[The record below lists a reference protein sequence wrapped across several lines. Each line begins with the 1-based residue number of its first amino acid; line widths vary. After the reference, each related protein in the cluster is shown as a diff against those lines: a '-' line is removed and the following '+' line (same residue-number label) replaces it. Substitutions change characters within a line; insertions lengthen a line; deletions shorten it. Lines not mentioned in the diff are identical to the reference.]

1 MTAPTL
7 PPAEADRRVK
17 ATLAFGLLE
26 RGEDRHLLAES
37 GWDGGTHDRAYSFA
51 YRARLVGLLRDA
63 AGDFLR
69 AAVVAFSP
77 EDESPEDAYSAA
89 AGVPAPD
96 LFDEVRRRAGWKK
109 SVYRADV
116 RAAVG
121 ELDAACKLLAAAA
134 TDGVPGG
141 FDPAADFRLA
151 ISGEHAGGAAA
162 TADTVMSDDWIA
174 RMIDGPVTD
183 LRNRTVG
190 LLNDRVAGDT
200 GPPDGPDV
208 PEEPEAWE
216 RFQQD
221 FHAAMADRLARFTAA
236 VRPS

>member
-1 MTAPTL
+1 MTAPAL

-17 ATLAFGLLE
+17 ATLACGLLE

-37 GWDGGTHDRAYSFA
+37 GWDGGKHDQAYRFA
-51 YRARLVGLLRDA
+51 YRARLIGLLRDA

-77 EDESPEDAYSAA
+77 DDESPENAYSAA

-96 LFDEVRRRAGWKK
+96 LFGEIRRRSGWKK

-116 RAAVG
+116 RGAVE
-121 ELDAACKLLAAAA
+121 ELDAACESLSAAA
-134 TDGVPGG
+134 TDGVPGRP
-141 FDPAADFRLA
+141 DPVADFMLA
-151 ISGEHAGGAAA
+151 ITGEGAGGAAA
-162 TADTVMSDDWIA
+162 TAETVMSGDWIT

-190 LLNDRVAGDT
+190 LLNHRVAGDT
-200 GPPDGPDV
+200 GPPDGPEI

-216 RFQQD
+216 QFQRD
-221 FHAAMADRLARFTAA
+221 FYAAMADSFARFTAA
-236 VRPS
+236 VRAG